1 MNPLT
6 LHIEALVFAAEQ
18 PVGIKDIKECLEE
31 IFETTVKIEE
41 IQQSLQDLQTKYN
54 ADSFAF
60 ELREISG
67 GWQFLTKSS
76 YFRIISTLLK
86 NRTKKRLSQAA
97 LETLSIIAYKQP
109 IAKSELEKI
118 RGVSCDYS
126 IQKLM
131 EKELIAPAGRSEA
144 PGRPLLYVTGE
155 RFMDY
160 LGLKSITDLPKLK
173 DFSLVENEIGISPD
187 TQETIVS
194 ED

>member
-155 RFMDY
+155 KFMDY

-187 TQETIVS
+187 MQETIVT

>member
-155 RFMDY
+155 KFMDY